1 MGWIDKFKR
10 KPKVNTVYA
19 DMLNGFTPVFS
30 QFGQNIYASDVVQQA
45 IMCIVS
51 ELKKLVPT
59 HVRTGDAGDV
69 TPISGNIQNVLN
81 NPNELMTTS
90 EFIEKIVWNLFLNY
104 NSFIIPTFTS
114 WIDENGNEQRN
125 YNGLYPVQPTGV
137 EFQQDPA
144 GTLYV
149 KMSFA
154 NNYETTLL
162 YSDVIHIRY
171 K

>member
-19 DMLNGFTPVFS
+19 DMLNGYTPIFS

-51 ELKKLVPT
+51 ELKKLIPT
-59 HVRTGDAGDV
+59 HVISEGTDVKPVAGNV
-69 TPISGNIQNVLN
+69 QNILN

-90 EFIEKIVWNLFLNY
+90 EFIEKFVWNLFFNY

-114 WIDENGNEQRN
+114 YIDAKGVEQRT
-125 YNGLYPVQPTGV
+125 YTGLYPVQPTNV
-137 EFQQDPA
+137 EFQQDST
-144 GTLYV
+144 GKLYV
-149 KMSFA
+149 KMTFA
-154 NNYETTLL
+154 NGYETTLP
-162 YSDVIHIRY
+162 
-171 K
+171 